1 MYILKTYDRLK
12 LELTDEEAGKVLSVI
27 NAGQQKNVLVQGN
40 YFAIAGIASLT
51 KQEDFDEEDHKIGVL
66 HDGTRVVKQFGE
78 WFCMTGER
86 DEAGHYAVRPDSHF
100 YPEIMMDCV
109 PSVDVYERKYAGLP
123 LEQRKALM
131 IEGKNPERY
140 QRSGGLS
147 RIGTGYPVPDVSKRI
162 VSVTGIADYCDQ
174 HEAFIVDCPHGQKAE
189 EDAEKLED

>member
-12 LELTDEEAGKVLSVI
+12 LELTDEEAAQILTVI
-27 NAGQQKNVLVQGN
+27 NAGQQKNVLVKGN

-51 KQEDFDEEDHKIGVL
+51 KQEDFEEEGHTIGVL

-86 DEAGHYAVRPDSHF
+86 DENGRYAVRPDSAF

-109 PSVDVYERKYAGLP
+109 PSVETYERKYAGLP

-131 IEGKNPERY
+131 IEGKDPERY
-140 QRSGGLS
+140 RRSGGLS
-147 RIGTGYPVPDVSKRI
+147 RIGTGYPVPEAMKQI
-162 VSVTGIADYCDQ
+162 ASVTGIAGYCDE
-174 HEAFIVDCPHGQKAE
+174 HDAFIVDCPCGQKVE
-189 EDAEKLED
+189 ENAEKLED